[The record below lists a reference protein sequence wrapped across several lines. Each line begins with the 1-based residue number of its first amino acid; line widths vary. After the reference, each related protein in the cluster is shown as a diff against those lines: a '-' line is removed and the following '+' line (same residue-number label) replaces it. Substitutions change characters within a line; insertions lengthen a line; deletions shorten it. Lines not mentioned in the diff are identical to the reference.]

1 MCVKVPGVFLRC
13 FLWPQLIS
21 ISLYKD
27 FAVLT
32 HSRGLFT
39 SSKSATDTPESVFCF
54 LLRHLEFFLCDFFF
68 NVITCS

>member
-1 MCVKVPGVFLRC
+1 MA
-13 FLWPQLIS
+13 S
-21 ISLYKD
+21 INFHKFVKD

-54 LLRHLEFFLCDFFF
+54 LLRRIFLCDIFMLLPAAESLLKTRFD
-68 NVITCS
+68 